1 MESARPLPAARLQSR
16 TGQPRPGQPRT
27 VQPRPGQPSAALLV
41 GAGGVLGTLARWG
54 VSLVVPVQDGWPL
67 PTLLVNLTG
76 AFCLGLLLES
86 LLRAGEDVGGRRS
99 ARLLLGTGLL
109 GSYTTM
115 SSLAT
120 ELVLLAGRPLVA
132 LGYGAASLAGGLLL
146 AWCGIVL
153 AARRRP

>member
-1 MESARPLPAARLQSR
+1 MVESARPLPAARIQSR
-16 TGQPRPGQPRT
+16 TVQPRT
-27 VQPRPGQPSAALLV
+27 VQPRPVQPSAVLLV

-54 VSLVVPVQDGWPL
+54 VSLVVPSHGGWPL
-67 PTLLVNLTG
+67 PTLLVNLVG

-86 LLRAGEDVGGRRS
+86 LVRAGEDVGRRRS
-99 ARLLLGTGLL
+99 ARLLLGTGVL
-109 GSYTTM
+109 GSFTTM

-120 ELVLLAGRPLVA
+120 ELVLLAGRPRVA
-132 LGYGAASLAGGLLL
+132 LGYGAASLAGGLVL